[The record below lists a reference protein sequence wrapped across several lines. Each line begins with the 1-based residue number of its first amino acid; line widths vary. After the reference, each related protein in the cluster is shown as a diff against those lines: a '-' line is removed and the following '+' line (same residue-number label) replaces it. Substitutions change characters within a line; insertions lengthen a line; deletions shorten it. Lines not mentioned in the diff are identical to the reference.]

1 MVEFAVSTP
10 FKLELDALMPT
21 RRCHYAADEQALI
34 HRASGIESTDPFL
47 DPFLAFMGG
56 VYAIGEAITGEFPN
70 WGAVITSQNVSITGR
85 HPIDAPAFIQG
96 RVKVFNADPRG
107 HVCGFAI
114 EAANTAGE
122 PFAEMLMTLLLFDP
136 AAQPERSERAA
147 RSIEP
152 AAPGEFE
159 NVGMFSFTPEAV
171 RCFELNR
178 PPSLHTDPDLAQA
191 AGFSKPIAT
200 GNQVF
205 SIIWNRFVARKYIF
219 PVQMMFTLK
228 RPIFWDDTI
237 TFEKRSG
244 SAAAREVLE
253 VKNAAGKTS
262 IVCEISGA
270 GSLK

>member
-21 RRCHYAADEQALI
+21 RRCNYAADEQALI
-34 HRASGIESTDPFL
+34 HRASEIESTDPFL

-262 IVCEISGA
+262 IVC
-270 GSLK
+270 